1 MLGLDEVT
9 ASVQAPPPSSH
20 LRAAVG
26 VTVPS
31 FLSRNTL
38 SIGLQVRGEIV
49 ERFVLFVIMS
59 SG

>member
-1 MLGLDEVT
+1 MIDMLGLDEVT

-38 SIGLQVRGEIV
+38 SIGLQVR
-49 ERFVLFVIMS
+49 RRDHQS
-59 SG
+59 SVSFCS